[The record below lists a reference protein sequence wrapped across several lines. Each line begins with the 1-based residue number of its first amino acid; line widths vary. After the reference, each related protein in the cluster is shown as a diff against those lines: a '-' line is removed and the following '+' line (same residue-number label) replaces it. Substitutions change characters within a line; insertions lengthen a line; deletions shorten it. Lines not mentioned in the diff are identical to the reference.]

1 MPSDIDALRA
11 LAERPTER
19 AGGRVGEV
27 SEFSLE
33 ELLNDVAAFA
43 EDLGM
48 GELFNSGRLA
58 DAIVPAEDQSQAP
71 SAPPRSARPTQPH
84 SLESVLHS
92 VMSLESTWRNML
104 QTARA
109 TGDRDIERKGLML
122 MASAFHSQGQV
133 ARARDCYQRAVQ
145 IMREVND
152 RASEGAMLNN
162 IGDTFRQEGR
172 YADALA
178 YYRLAIRSARET
190 KNQRVLEMALV
201 NAAQMYTRTG
211 NLREALQLLDE
222 AQTLNRATS
231 DPQVRAEMLQTLGEV
246 HLIRKEV
253 TLALDCSAAA
263 AAAARKVGDADV
275 EWRAQWV
282 IARCQWARGDR
293 AEALAAA
300 EITLGALDRLLEE
313 TNPHD
318 QKRLARERGD
328 ISAVVDEWRRIT
340 DDFMA

>member
-1 MPSDIDALRA
+1 MPSDLDALHSLTMARS
-11 LAERPTER
+11 T
-19 AGGRVGEV
+19 GRGSEA

-43 EDLGM
+43 ENLGM

-58 DAIVPAEDQSQAP
+58 GAVAEDQSQA
-71 SAPPRSARPTQPH
+71 SAAPHREAHPGQPH
-84 SLESVLHS
+84 ALQSVLQS
-92 VMSLESTWRNML
+92 VVSLESTWREML

-145 IMREVND
+145 IMREIND

-178 YYRLAIRSARET
+178 YYRLAIRSAREN

-211 NLREALQLLDE
+211 NLREAMQLLEE
-222 AQTLNRATS
+222 AQVLNRTTDDA
-231 DPQVRAEMLQTLGEV
+231 QVRAEMLQTLGEV
-246 HLIRKEV
+246 HLIRKEL
-253 TLALDCSAAA
+253 TLALDRSVSAAA
-263 AAAARKVGDADV
+263 TARELGDRDV

-282 IARCQWARGDR
+282 IARCRWARGDR
-293 AEALAAA
+293 TEALAAA
-300 EITLGALDRLLEE
+300 NLTLRALESLLEE
-313 TNPHD
+313 ANPHD
-318 QKRLARERGD
+318 QKRLSRERSD
-328 ISAVVDEWRRIT
+328 IAAVVEEWRRIT
-340 DDFMA
+340 DDFRA